1 VLWNYFHLTLFFLLS
16 LLWACGFFLLS
27 PRATPNQNQTIN
39 MKPTRTIHINGWE
52 INKYENYSKVR
63 YVATYRNELGEIV
76 KDFSR
81 QKLSVVKEIIQ
92 LQKAFSEIA

>member
-1 VLWNYFHLTLFFLLS
+1 VELFSPHPLFSVEFIAGIWFLS
-16 LLWACGFFLLS
+16 FVAAS
-27 PRATPNQNQTIN
+27 DTNNQQNHN

>member
-1 VLWNYFHLTLFFLLS
+1 
-16 LLWACGFFLLS
+16 
-27 PRATPNQNQTIN
+27 

-81 QKLSVVKEIIQ
+81 QRLSVVKEIIQ

>member
-1 VLWNYFHLTLFFLLS
+1 VWEVLLVAVSDTQ
-16 LLWACGFFLLS
+16 
-27 PRATPNQNQTIN
+27 PEPTKN

-63 YVATYRNELGEIV
+63 YVATYRNEIGEIV

-81 QKLSVVKEIIQ
+81 PKLSVVKEMIER
-92 LQKAFSEIA
+92 QKALAEIA

>member
-1 VLWNYFHLTLFFLLS
+1 MCGIVFS
-16 LLWACGFFLLS
+16 LPAGN
-27 PRATPNQNQTIN
+27 TNTNNQQNQPIN

-63 YVATYRNELGEIV
+63 YYATYRNELGEIV

-81 QKLSVVKEIIQ
+81 QRLSVVKEIIKHTMKHGMKSLSALPNTNHQ
-92 LQKAFSEIA
+92 PT